1 MSSGAAARTL
11 REREAIA
18 EKIARVR
25 ESIRRK
31 HRSLRTDRMDDERAL
46 ETHFK
51 PIVEPLKR
59 LVEHTVGD
67 DDDDGSYTVADDDV
81 YRVKRKYEYEDADA
95 SSSAIVT
102 PQKRRMVTP
111 QRLKIGRQRLSAT
124 STPLISAKLGS
135 CERTIAGTH
144 CSPRWSRWVG
154 STGRGPASRMST
166 IDTVYGVYIGET
178 GTMLGDKRFDV
189 GSDTIFVDGTR
200 YEGTPSLYELIF
212 MRMPDERVYTV
223 QDTTMYRR
231 ILSTTNAHRQRF
243 QAHRPI
249 KSNKGFKYKQIIA
262 PLMCIDSA
270 AGHGG
275 AGVEPQPPPPQS
287 LPTMRVTDNAIDY
300 VHWDDP
306 NELVDRLR
314 LIEASRDAGN
324 DSHDAEFLS
333 IIEELREASI
343 ITI

>member
-11 REREAIA
+11 QE
-18 EKIARVR
+18 R

-51 PIVEPLKR
+51 LIVEPLKR

-67 DDDDGSYTVADDDV
+67 NDDGSYTGADTDDDDV
-81 YRVKRKYEYEDADA
+81 YRVKRKCEYEDADA

-102 PQKRRMVTP
+102 PQKWRMVTP
-111 QRLKIGRQRLSAT
+111 QRLKIGTR
-124 STPLISAKLGS
+124 
-135 CERTIAGTH
+135 
-144 CSPRWSRWVG
+144 CSPRWGRWVG
-154 STGRGPASRMST
+154 STGRGPASKTST

-178 GTMLGDKRFDV
+178 GTMLGDKRFDI
-189 GSDTIFVDGTR
+189 SSDDTIFVDGTR
-200 YEGTPSLYELIF
+200 YEDTPGLYELIF
-212 MRMPDERVYTV
+212 MCMPDERVYTV

-231 ILSTTNAHRQRF
+231 ILSATNVHRQRY

-249 KSNKGFKYKQIIA
+249 NSNKGFKYKQIIA
-262 PLMCIDSA
+262 PLMCLDSA

-275 AGVEPQPPPPQS
+275 AGVEPQPPPPPPPPQS
-287 LPTMRVTDNAIDY
+287 LPTMRVTDNAIRY
-300 VHWDDP
+300 VHWDDL
-306 NELVDRLR
+306 NELMDRLR

-333 IIEELREASI
+333 IIEEFREAGI